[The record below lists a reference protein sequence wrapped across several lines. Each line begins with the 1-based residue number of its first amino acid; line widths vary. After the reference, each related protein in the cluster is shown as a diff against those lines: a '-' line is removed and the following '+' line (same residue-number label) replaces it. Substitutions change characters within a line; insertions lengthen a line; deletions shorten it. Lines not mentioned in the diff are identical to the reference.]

1 MRYYH
6 FVRGIGGFDLRLWL
20 LSLQIETIK
29 IITSKI
35 VRTQQNLNVTSFNHI
50 DDMIAKEKTW
60 DNEMKLFFS
69 KIMQQSVLYFGLTE
83 V

>member
-1 MRYYH
+1 
-6 FVRGIGGFDLRLWL
+6 
-20 LSLQIETIK
+20 
-29 IITSKI
+29 
-35 VRTQQNLNVTSFNHI
+35 
-50 DDMIAKEKTW
+50 MIAKEKTW